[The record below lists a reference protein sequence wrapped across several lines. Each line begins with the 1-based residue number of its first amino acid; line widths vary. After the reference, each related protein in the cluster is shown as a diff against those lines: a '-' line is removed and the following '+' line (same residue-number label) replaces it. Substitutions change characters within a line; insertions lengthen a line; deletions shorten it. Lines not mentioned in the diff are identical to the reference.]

1 MCKVALDAQE
11 SFPNF
16 FASERA
22 VKFPP
27 LGTSGAAAPCLTFQ
41 FERLKLVLKS
51 LIFQQRGRNGFDG
64 GKEA

>member
-11 SFPNF
+11 IFRNF
-16 FASERA
+16 FVSERG

-27 LGTSGAAAPCLTFQ
+27 LGISGIAAPCLTFQ
-41 FERLKLVLKS
+41 CEGLKLVLKS